1 MGGAIP
7 PRKEGEL
14 PEMLVHSV
22 NYRINCKDTILT
34 DCYADTG
41 ETGFEISADTRLI
54 GCSYYNN
61 FVYGLDNVVG
71 IQHFDGR
78 LTVLDGYFRQTSPHA
93 QLYVGNGEH
102 VIWRDNIL
110 TGGLKLPE

>member
-1 MGGAIP
+1 MGGPIP

-22 NYRINCKDTILT
+22 IYRINCKDTILT

-78 LTVLDGYFRQTSPHA
+78 LTVSDGYFRQTSPHA